1 MKIKFFIFAFCISLL
16 SVGVCLAK
24 SIEKDIQ
31 RQLTL
36 RTDQLKII
44 ADGKTLCTSQ
54 LQAAIDRIAKRGCGT
69 LVLTP
74 GTYLSGS
81 IFLKSGV
88 ILRLE
93 SGATLLGSANPYD
106 YKLVDVGVGGDDTR
120 HDNACMALVM
130 AQDAKNI
137 AIENDGVID
146 GNGLQLALNADSL
159 HHTGELVDAHYNV
172 RRQRPSELVRPKLF
186 FFTGCSDIRISGGEY
201 RSSANWGLSFDLCSN
216 MLLTGLKVYNR
227 AYWNNDGIDI
237 TDCQHVRITG
247 CNINSADDGICLKS
261 YHTEAANKDIKIDNC
276 DIISS
281 ASAVKFGT
289 ASWGGFKDVE
299 ISNIRIKDT
308 YRSAIAIESVDGA
321 AIENIDVHDIHAVN
335 TGNAIFIRLGQR
347 AGKRKGSIKNVRIKN
362 LYCQVPFGKPDE
374 AYDLRGPAI
383 DMIHNPIPS
392 SITGIPDNRI
402 SDVSLENIEIQYPGR
417 ATKGQ
422 AYIPLW
428 RVKDVPEQIDKYPEF
443 SMFGELPAYGFYLR
457 HIDNISFKN
466 VKMTLEHSDYRPAVV
481 ADDVVKRVME
491 NVVPDNKVYE

>member
-1 MKIKFFIFAFCISLL
+1 M
-16 SVGVCLAK
+16 
-24 SIEKDIQ
+24 
-31 RQLTL
+31 
-36 RTDQLKII
+36 
-44 ADGKTLCTSQ
+44 
-54 LQAAIDRIAKRGCGT
+54 
-69 LVLTP
+69 LTP

-88 ILRLE
+88 TLRLE

-106 YKLVDVGVGGDDTR
+106 YKLVDVGVSGDDTR

-347 AGKRKGSIKNVRIKN
+347 AGKRKGSVKNVRIKN

-428 RVKDVPEQIDKYPEF
+428 RVKDVPEDRK
-443 SMFGELPAYGFYLR
+443 S
-457 HIDNISFKN
+457 
-466 VKMTLEHSDYRPAVV
+466 VV
-481 ADDVVKRVME
+481 
-491 NVVPDNKVYE
+491 

>member
-1 MKIKFFIFAFCISLL
+1 M
-16 SVGVCLAK
+16 
-24 SIEKDIQ
+24 
-31 RQLTL
+31 
-36 RTDQLKII
+36 
-44 ADGKTLCTSQ
+44 
-54 LQAAIDRIAKRGCGT
+54 
-69 LVLTP
+69 
-74 GTYLSGS
+74 
-81 IFLKSGV
+81 
-88 ILRLE
+88 
-93 SGATLLGSANPYD
+93 
-106 YKLVDVGVGGDDTR
+106 
-120 HDNACMALVM
+120 
-130 AQDAKNI
+130 
-137 AIENDGVID
+137 
-146 GNGLQLALNADSL
+146 
-159 HHTGELVDAHYNV
+159 
-172 RRQRPSELVRPKLF
+172 LF
-186 FFTGCSDIRISGGEY
+186 
-201 RSSANWGLSFDLCSN
+201 RS
-216 MLLTGLKVYNR
+216 
-227 AYWNNDGIDI
+227 
-237 TDCQHVRITG
+237 
-247 CNINSADDGICLKS
+247 LKS

-347 AGKRKGSIKNVRIKN
+347 AGKRKGSVKNVRIKN